1 MDYAEVGNVVPARA
15 RAPQYD
21 EVGFVRDQYAKL
33 GAHSTYSSTAS
44 NA

>member
-21 EVGFVRDQYAKL
+21 EVGFVRDQHAEL
-33 GAHSTYSSTAS
+33 NSDHSTYSSDA
-44 NA
+44 